1 MGNIFKFFLYIL
13 PLFILI
19 GCEKI
24 NVGINCEKFLDETY
38 INSSLELAEIRILL
52 AIDDISDKYLVP
64 EIIS

>member
-24 NVGINCEKFLDETY
+24 NVKIDCEKFLEETY
-38 INSSLELAEIRILL
+38 INSSLNNFEKNKFKDLYAN
-52 AIDDISDKYLVP
+52 
-64 EIIS
+64 